1 MTFSASERSVS
12 GSPIDVQL
20 HYDHLSRMAHVCS
33 SAFDGVLPSH
43 YPTPEAAADAARAM
57 IESNMARGGEILP
70 RRSIRI
76 WLR

>member
-1 MTFSASERSVS
+1 MTFSASKRSAS
-12 GSPIDVQL
+12 DSHLDVQL

-33 SAFDGVLPSH
+33 SVFDGVLPSH
-43 YPTPEAAADAARAM
+43 YPTPEAAADAAGAM
-57 IESNMARGGEILP
+57 IESNMARGGEVLP